1 LSLAI
6 FGLRFSFYEEFL
18 MRRRAFTLIEL
29 LVVIAI
35 IAILIALLLPAV
47 QQAREAARRT
57 QCKNNLKQIGLALHN
72 YHDTYNTLPLGG
84 AASIHGGW
92 GTSWWVRILPG
103 IDQAPL
109 YSQINFSGVHPG
121 WTCCGDAAGTANGA
135 VMRQANIAAAICP
148 SSPLLAKR
156 DTGGGPTTIT
166 QYHGIM
172 GATSGNGFTNPAGS
186 SALCCGCCGGQQAT
200 GLISGAGSL
209 VVGRS
214 IGFKDMTDGTSNV
227 MVVGEAS
234 NFIWSADPAAGGS
247 KTVAVN
253 GAHGIMMGTP
263 NLTTV
268 ENSPGAM
275 FERPFNLTTVR
286 YAPNA
291 PAIDNNVNW
300 PGVGDNYGSN
310 NPLSSAHTGGVQI
323 LLGDGSARFL
333 SDNVDMLTLRLL
345 STRND
350 GRTMGEF

>member
-1 LSLAI
+1 
-6 FGLRFSFYEEFL
+6 

-72 YHDTYNTLPLGG
+72 YHDTYNTMPIGG
-84 AASIHGGW
+84 VGSAWGGW
-92 GTSWWVRILPG
+92 GMSWWMRILPNLE
-103 IDQAPL
+103 QSTV

-121 WTCCGDAAGTANGA
+121 WTCCGDAVGDANGA
-135 VMRQANIAAAICP
+135 IMRQATVSTAICP
-148 SSPLLAKR
+148 SSPMPAKR

-166 QYHGIM
+166 QYHGIS
-172 GATSGNGFTNPAGS
+172 GATDGNGFVNASNGL
-186 SALCCGCCGGQQAT
+186 ANCCACCGGEQAT
-200 GLISGAGSL
+200 GKIAGTGAP

-214 IGFKDMTDGTSNV
+214 IGLKDISDGTSNQ

-234 NFIWSADPAAGGS
+234 NFIWSAPQAAGGS

-253 GAHGIMMGTP
+253 GAHGIMMGSP
-263 NLTTV
+263 NVTTV
-268 ENSPGAM
+268 EAAGPSGF
-275 FERPFNLTTVR
+275 FERPFNMTTVR
-286 YAPNA
+286 YSPNA
-291 PAIDNNVNW
+291 PAVNNDPNW

-333 SDNVDMLTLRLL
+333 SDNIDMLTLRRLC
-345 STRND
+345 TRND
-350 GRTMGEF
+350 GQVLGDF

>member
-1 LSLAI
+1 
-6 FGLRFSFYEEFL
+6 

-72 YHDTYNTLPLGG
+72 YHDTFNTLPIGG
-84 AASIHGGW
+84 VGSAWGGW
-92 GTSWWVRILPG
+92 GFSWWMRILPG
-103 IDQAPL
+103 LEQATV
-109 YSQINFSGVHPG
+109 YNQINFSGVHPG
-121 WTCCGDAAGTANGA
+121 WTCCGDAVGSANGA
-135 VMRQANIAAAICP
+135 VMRQATITTALCP
-148 SSPLLAKR
+148 SSPLEKKR

-172 GATSGNGFTNPAGS
+172 GATTGNGYTNPAS
-186 SALCCGCCGGQQAT
+186 STALCCGCCGGQQAT
-200 GLISGAGSL
+200 GIISGAGTL
-209 VVGRS
+209 VVGKS
-214 IGFKDMTDGTSNV
+214 IGFSDMTDGTTNV

-234 NFIWSADPAAGGS
+234 NFIWTAAQSAGGT

-253 GAHGIMMGTP
+253 GAHGIMMGSP
-263 NLTTV
+263 NVTV
-268 ENSPGAM
+268 VEACPGCM

-291 PAIDNNVNW
+291 PAINNDAAW

-310 NPLSSAHTGGVQI
+310 NPLSSAHTGGVQV
-323 LLGDGSARFL
+323 LLGDGSARFI
-333 SDNVDMLTLRLL
+333 SDNIDMLTLRRLA
-345 STRND
+345 TRND
-350 GRTMGEF
+350 GQVLGEF